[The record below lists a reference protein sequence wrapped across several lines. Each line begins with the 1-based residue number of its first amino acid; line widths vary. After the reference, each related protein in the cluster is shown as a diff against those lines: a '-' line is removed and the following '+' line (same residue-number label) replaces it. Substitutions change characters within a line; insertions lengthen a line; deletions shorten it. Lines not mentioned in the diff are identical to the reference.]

1 MTTFGYIHSNSSRSK
16 SCCNRSQPGAC
27 TLLLAWTFLTTQR
40 TGPLLYR
47 SVGLLHQNNQKK
59 FCGWE
64 IDQKKQKHR
73 GWMLV
78 AEECVACPWTAQRAS
93 YFIRTNKK
101 IPLNTVQVCTYARW
115 KSFTDVLQTK
125 SDTYSSKL
133 RTAFRRRY
141 KLNGAKW

>member
-64 IDQKKQKHR
+64 IDQKKTKTQRLNVGGRRMCCIPLNSTAGVLFYKNKQK
-73 GWMLV
+73 
-78 AEECVACPWTAQRAS
+78 
-93 YFIRTNKK
+93 N
-101 IPLNTVQVCTYARW
+101 PLNTVQVCTYARW

>member
-47 SVGLLHQNNQKK
+47 SVGLLHQNNQKR

-78 AEECVACPWTAQRAS
+78 AEECVAFPWTAQRAS

-101 IPLNTVQVCTYARW
+101 ILLTQFKYAHMRGENH
-115 KSFTDVLQTK
+115 SQTC
-125 SDTYSSKL
+125 YKL
-133 RTAFRRRY
+133 KATLIAANWTAFRRRY